1 MNRLTLAILLF
12 PVIVLA
18 SSLGSPLTQE
28 DWDQIEHFR
37 KWSNKRIFRMVFRGA
52 DVNRDKYISIPEIRD
67 FAAVELASRDSSE
80 NEPALRMMFK
90 QNPRSDLNRDGVLT
104 KRELLTYLDWF
115 IESQ

>member
-1 MNRLTLAILLF
+1 MKLLALCLLW
-12 PVIVLA
+12 PVISLA
-18 SSLGSPLTQE
+18 GSPGSPLTKE
-28 DWDQIEHFR
+28 DWAQIENFQ
-37 KWSNKRIFRMVFRGA
+37 KWSNKPIFRLVFRGA

-67 FAAVELASRDSSE
+67 FAAVELASRDTSE